1 MAAATSAPG
10 VGIIAPDDTMADV
23 WLDKFRPRLPMCG
36 HVHALPLSRRLE
48 PAALVLYI

>member
-10 VGIIAPDDTMADV
+10 VGIIAPDDTLTDV
-23 WLDKFRPRLPMCG
+23 RLDKFWPRLPMCG
-36 HVHALPLSRRLE
+36 HVHALPLLRQLE